1 MSHGPAI
8 LTPAYYER
16 LEMLERRHWWCRSVR
31 RVGLDLLGRL
41 VPGAGLLLDA
51 GCGTG
56 GFLAGLAGRSSSVRG
71 VGADVS
77 LDALARARGRGVV
90 ILIAA
95 SVLDV
100 PAASGTFDAVVSN
113 DVLQHLPPGEDGRA
127 LAEAFRVLK
136 PGGFLCV
143 RTNLGTSVAPDPSL
157 HRRYGRSSASR
168 LVTGAG
174 FAIVAHVVLHPLARL
189 WSDLRAS
196 RGREHGDRGRGLTL
210 SLPPAPLNAAMDVY
224 SRLEDAVVRRL
235 PFTLGRGD
243 AQILIARKPGGYT
256 APASHE

>member
-1 MSHGPAI
+1 MSDGPAI

-16 LEMLERRHWWCRSVR
+16 LEMLEERHWWCRSVR

-56 GFLAGLAGRSSSVRG
+56 GFLAGLAGRSPSVRG

-77 LDALARARGRGVV
+77 LDALSRARGRGARW
-90 ILIAA
+90 IAA
-95 SVLDV
+95 SVLDI

-113 DVLQHLPPGEDGRA
+113 DVLQHLPPGEDDRA

-157 HRRYGRSSASR
+157 HRRYDRSSASR
-168 LVTGAG
+168 LVTGPG
-174 FAIVAHVVLHPLARL
+174 FAIVEHLVLHPLARL
-189 WSDLRAS
+189 WSGLRAS
-196 RGREHGDRGRGLTL
+196 RDREHADRCHGLTL
-210 SLPPAPLNAAMDVY
+210 SPPPAPLNAAMDVY